1 MTGSV
6 SERQLTYM
14 AIGKIESFVGQ
25 RTPLVS
31 YQMGFWQQDNWLL
44 SVQGGEMSREGWKD
58 EIWILVME
66 GEEGWTGN
74 LNQQMRTSVYI
85 K

>member
-1 MTGSV
+1 
-6 SERQLTYM
+6 M

-66 GEEGWTGN
+66 GEEGWTGS
-74 LNQQMRTSVYI
+74 LNQQMQTSVYI

>member
-1 MTGSV
+1 
-6 SERQLTYM
+6 M

>member
-66 GEEGWTGN
+66 GEEGWTGS
-74 LNQQMRTSVYI
+74 LNQQMQTSVYI

>member
-1 MTGSV
+1 MTGRV

-25 RTPLVS
+25 RTSLVS
-31 YQMGFWQQDNWLL
+31 YQIGFWQQDNWLL
-44 SVQGGEMSREGWKD
+44 SVQGGKMLIEGWQD

-66 GEEGWTGN
+66 GGKGWIGSFESAVAN
-74 LNQQMRTSVYI
+74 
-85 K
+85 